1 MKFVY
6 RSRKPPKKTLGG
18 SINDK
23 LDFLRPRPH
32 ARQHGRTMP
41 HGLPS
46 GILQGNVP
54 FLVRAEIEGNSF
66 IHATRPN
73 PTFISI
79 CPCFRLLGA
88 CHPRVGNSDG
98 YYLPSGVFGALPS
111 VMQAALRVIG
121 ANLRAFSRSVKP
133 RPNSVAPATAEYIS
147 YTVIYR
153 PSSRT
158 GLPFWEVTDISVC
171 IPQAIPTLHFSCGL
185 VTAIGCIRYSL

>member
-23 LDFLRPRPH
+23 LDFYASQAPRSASWALDAPWT
-32 ARQHGRTMP
+32 AVGYSLGRCTV
-41 HGLPS
+41 S
-46 GILQGNVP
+46 GTRGNRGK
-54 FLVRAEIEGNSF
+54 FCF

-133 RPNSVAPATAEYIS
+133 RPNSMAPATAEYIS

-153 PSSRT
+153 PSVGRDC
-158 GLPFWEVTDISVC
+158 PFGSSGHLRLYSPGNTHSAFFMRACDRHR
-171 IPQAIPTLHFSCGL
+171 LH
-185 VTAIGCIRYSL
+185 